1 MLHKQHL
8 MLKNIIVAMTIIKVI
23 IIVLD
28 IINTDETKY
37 GGIGHVLYN
46 FIKYWTKLF
55 AYFKLHMYVS
65 SKVIL
70 LYKTWTSLS

>member
-8 MLKNIIVAMTIIKVI
+8 MLKNIIVTMTIIKVI

-28 IINTDETKY
+28 IIDTDETKY

-46 FIKYWTKLF
+46 FIKY
-55 AYFKLHMYVS
+55 
-65 SKVIL
+65 
-70 LYKTWTSLS
+70 